1 MKGNGIT
8 KGVSSGI
15 GAIVNIQTSLNKN
28 WLVGLY
34 VISFQVVHSF
44 CMSLQSVLYVYMQN
58 NYMTSHRLHIISFT
72 YNFL

>member
-44 CMSLQSVLYVYMQN
+44 CMSL
-58 NYMTSHRLHIISFT
+58 
-72 YNFL
+72 